1 MHNEI
6 VLVLGRKGSGK
17 SSLVKNVLIK
27 ERDRLIIVDSLSEY
41 NDFLVIEDFE
51 SLVEYCS
58 ENKTFQIACQF
69 TSKID
74 IEYLFE
80 YIFIEGNLTVCCEEI
95 SKYISSYERDTSF
108 TKLIDFGRHKNIDI
122 IAIARRPS
130 ELSRTF
136 RAQIDTLYTFK
147 QIDKVDIDIM
157 AQMGVYGVESLE
169 MFDYDKF
176 KGIPKESIHFK
187 ISQF

>member
-58 ENKTFQIACQF
+58 ENKTFQIH
-69 TSKID
+69 
-74 IEYLFE
+74 
-80 YIFIEGNLTVCCEEI
+80 
-95 SKYISSYERDTSF
+95 R
-108 TKLIDFGRHKNIDI
+108 
-122 IAIARRPS
+122 
-130 ELSRTF
+130 
-136 RAQIDTLYTFK
+136 YT
-147 QIDKVDIDIM
+147 
-157 AQMGVYGVESLE
+157 
-169 MFDYDKF
+169 
-176 KGIPKESIHFK
+176 
-187 ISQF
+187 